1 MKCATCKKKL
11 LIEYACKCKMIFC
24 IKHLYSDMHQCTYDH
39 KKDEKKKIEESLEC
53 IIAPKLEKI

>member
-1 MKCATCKKKL
+1 
-11 LIEYACKCKMIFC
+11 
-24 IKHLYSDMHQCTYDH
+24 MHQCTYDH